1 MLTAAC
7 ATVAADARGLA
18 GTQWQ
23 VTALNGHPT
32 PPSDRFRMGFERARF
47 SVRFGCNSGGGGYR
61 IAGSLIVTGP
71 VMATQMAC
79 ASATDEQPDPM
90 TFERWGFAVAGQ
102 PMRMRWNGAAR
113 LTADQRLRFDRPEA
127 NSLNYSAAICGGSSL
142 DIRRKKLLIT
152 ITRQRLDRRDG
163 FDLPRRRLNVEIAKL
178 ARSNQ

>member
-1 MLTAAC
+1 MVAGSMAAVGCRQPLAAAVAVLTAAC

-113 LTADQRLRFDRPEA
+113 LRLTNA
-127 NSLNYSAAICGGSSL
+127 SGSIDL
-142 DIRRKKLLIT
+142 KRIR
-152 ITRQRLDRRDG
+152 
-163 FDLPRRRLNVEIAKL
+163 
-178 ARSNQ
+178 